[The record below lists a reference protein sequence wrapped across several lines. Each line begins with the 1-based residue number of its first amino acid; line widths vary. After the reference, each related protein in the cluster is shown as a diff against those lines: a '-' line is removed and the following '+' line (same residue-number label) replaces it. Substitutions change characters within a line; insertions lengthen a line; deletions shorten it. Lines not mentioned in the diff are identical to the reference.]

1 LEAERAI
8 ASEKES
14 QLTSSIERLENDNK
28 TLAEQLS
35 VAQTELADQVKSLT
49 VNNETALEAERA
61 IASEK
66 ESQLTSSIQRLEND
80 NKTLAE
86 QLSVAQTELADQV
99 KSLTANNEAA
109 LEAERAIAS
118 EKESQLTSSIE
129 RLENDNKTLAEQLS
143 VAQTELADQVKSL
156 TANNEAA
163 LKAERAIASEKE
175 SQLTSSIERL
185 QDDNKTLAEQ
195 LSASQTEQ
203 VEHASLQTVLEQER
217 AIAAQKESD
226 FQSELQRLRDE
237 NQELAQKLSSLPE
250 IQENHQEDR
259 LEVLLKEKDEELE
272 MMKTKNNELRDKNYK
287 VMDALAETEK
297 ALVLSKQSANDVSD
311 VQQSIGAR
319 LLQVFPGMTFDV
331 TAPPSSFAVD
341 IANQAALSLKKL
353 QEDEQSK
360 AQAQVLRYKTV
371 LSQTEELLNLL
382 QSRVEAEEQSWKSK
396 MAQLECE
403 LASTK
408 QEGQFWME
416 QCRKQATEESTE
428 QTTQQVAEQSEQQS
442 TEVASLL
449 SQLDTLQKKK
459 EEMEKSQLEKT
470 SELEN
475 SQRML
480 AAAEG
485 MVAREKEAAQLLR
498 EQLDAAKAEM
508 AAAKVGSIGF
518 MMGWAKGHNSAA
530 TVAAA
535 TIKNNNANLE
545 KLTSDQSSIQAAVPS
560 KVAST
565 NGNGN
570 STEEAASRYGV

>member
-1 LEAERAI
+1 MGAI
-8 ASEKES
+8 AAEKES
-14 QLTSSIERLENDNK
+14 QLNI
-28 TLAEQLS
+28 
-35 VAQTELADQVKSLT
+35 V
-49 VNNETALEAERA
+49 
-61 IASEK
+61 
-66 ESQLTSSIQRLEND
+66 
-80 NKTLAE
+80 
-86 QLSVAQTELADQV
+86 
-99 KSLTANNEAA
+99 
-109 LEAERAIAS
+109 
-118 EKESQLTSSIE
+118 IE

-319 LLQVFPGMTFDV
+319 LLQVFPGMTIDV

-570 STEEAASRYGV
+570 STEEWSVTSTQPISISSGNHKIKNRKKKNF